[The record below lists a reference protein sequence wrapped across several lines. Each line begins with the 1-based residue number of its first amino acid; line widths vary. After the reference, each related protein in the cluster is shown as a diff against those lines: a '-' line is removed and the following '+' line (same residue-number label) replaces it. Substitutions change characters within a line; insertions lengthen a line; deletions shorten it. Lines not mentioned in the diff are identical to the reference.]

1 MELYSSG
8 LKKFLIFSQK
18 KAVPKKETPKK
29 FHVFKETE
37 LSYISGNGKPKKFLI
52 FQKGTCKTPKTNK
65 KSALK

>member
-52 FQKGTCKTPKTNK
+52 FRKELAKHQKQTKN
-65 KSALK
+65 LL